1 MDTYP
6 CPHVTLDDNC
16 LIWGHAGKK
25 KCTVRYRT
33 TKLSDT
39 CFITDD
45 AQIAIYYFQVRD
57 LETHLH
63 VSHGL
68 SHRYYHNMDMFKQYS
83 GTNLR

>member
-1 MDTYP
+1 MS
-6 CPHVTLDDNC
+6 VT
-16 LIWGHAGKK
+16 G
-25 KCTVRYRT
+25 TVPT
-33 TKLSDT
+33 PKLSDT
-39 CFITDD
+39 CFIRDD
-45 AQIAIYYFQVRD
+45 AQIATYFQVRD